1 MQIYQHL
8 CGGSMSLIA
17 SFRLVRSVSGLL
29 AYGLGAPGKGVRS
42 TEAGANV
49 FPSNVWVSAE

>member
-1 MQIYQHL
+1 
-8 CGGSMSLIA
+8 MSLIA

-29 AYGLGAPGKGVRS
+29 AYGLDAPGKGVRS
-42 TEAGANV
+42 TEVGANV